1 MCYVGHHL
9 DCPVLLWDSIF
20 RCYSNV
26 KWVWVYVREVGGDW
40 GKTLQGIFNKRSI
53 CKGTHTHLTL
63 IEEYKHF
70 HQRQNVPLIGWAW
83 KVYLACCMWKV
94 FTFCHPCFKESS
106 LPVLKRLVTLGL
118 GGEKGNVHVSVAV
131 YREYQ
136 MVTRKLATVT
146 EGQFKAKTRFHFLF
160 SPHVAGVL
168 VNISLMVL
176 WQ

>member
-1 MCYVGHHL
+1 
-9 DCPVLLWDSIF
+9 
-20 RCYSNV
+20 
-26 KWVWVYVREVGGDW
+26 
-40 GKTLQGIFNKRSI
+40 
-53 CKGTHTHLTL
+53 
-63 IEEYKHF
+63 
-70 HQRQNVPLIGWAW
+70 
-83 KVYLACCMWKV
+83 MWKV

-118 GGEKGNVHVSVAV
+118 GGEKGKVHVSVAV

-136 MVTRKLATVT
+136 MVTRKLAIVT